1 MSPKDSG
8 APWSSSNGGGEFG
21 AELKRA
27 QDLQNSKMAA
37 ESATTTTSSATTS
50 DTAVLIPPGVED
62 EADEVDEV
70 VAEKLEPSTTV
81 PEFDD
86 IKTPPPPFEDSTVV
100 ESSAQSEPV
109 TEEVEVPELP
119 PGKIRIRALYDYDA
133 TQDGD
138 LSFRAGDM
146 IIADGASFSGDG
158 WVSGECEGNIGIF
171 PANYT
176 EPW

>member
-8 APWSSSNGGGEFG
+8 VPWSSSNGGGEFG

-27 QDLQNSKMAA
+27 QDLHNSKMAA
-37 ESATTTTSSATTS
+37 ESATATTSNATTS
-50 DTAVLIPPGVED
+50 DTAVLILPGVED
-62 EADEVDEV
+62 ETDESA
-70 VAEKLEPSTTV
+70 AEKLDPSMTV

-86 IKTPPPPFEDSTVV
+86 IKTPPPPFEDPTGFD
-100 ESSAQSEPV
+100 ESARSEQV
-109 TEEVEVPELP
+109 AAGVEVPELA

-158 WVSGECEGNIGIF
+158 WVSGECNGSTGIF